1 MGVAFAF
8 YKVILR
14 KSNHDEGI
22 NFEPAVLLSEVEIF
36 DSKVYSLDKYI
47 SVIRVPSSRIIWVMP
62 LKPLMR
68 QRRGKR
74 RTP

>member
-47 SVIRVPSSRIIWVMP
+47 SVIRV
-62 LKPLMR
+62 
-68 QRRGKR
+68 QAAA
-74 RTP
+74 